1 MSEMCAR
8 NEALHEM
15 LRETGMT
22 YDQLAREV
30 RLVAAQSGDSL
41 KTNKSAVAHW
51 VKGKMPSPQTAAY
64 IAEIFSRR
72 LGREVQPH
80 QLGFGSHTQDGPR
93 PVLGLGLGPDPV
105 DMLRRLGEADIHR
118 RSFLANAAY
127 SVAAAALPLGV
138 EQAMEYGY
146 RARSGQ
152 RAGRGEVEAVRDMTN
167 LFTAIDERH
176 GGQHGR
182 TAVVQYLREDVAA
195 LCRASFATERDQKEM
210 LSVAASVAYLC
221 GWKAY
226 DAHEHGLAQRYYLQ
240 AFALTREADDDVHQ
254 AWILRILAHNGMDIK
269 RPEYTL
275 ELADAALERARGKTD
290 AATEALFS
298 VTRARALANA
308 GRGKEAVAQLRH
320 AQDLALR
327 GDEAALP
334 YFAALWGSA
343 RACVSSHTAKTF
355 KALGDHAGAE
365 RYYAAAARG
374 RPGPQFQRITGLT
387 IAAQAS
393 QQAAQGRLEQAC
405 GTWGESLDL
414 LGGVRSARATEAVV
428 GMRRHLR
435 VFGQRG
441 VRAAVELDE
450 RARSWQRSYA

>member
-1 MSEMCAR
+1 MSEMRAR

-15 LRETGMT
+15 LREAGMT

-30 RLVAAQSGDSL
+30 RLVAAQAGDSL
-41 KTNKSAVAHW
+41 RTNKSAVAHW

-64 IAEIFSRR
+64 IAEIFSRW

-80 QLGFGSHTQDGPR
+80 ELGLGSHTQDGPR

-138 EQAMEYGY
+138 EQATEYGH

-152 RAGRGEVEAVRDMTN
+152 RAGRGEVEAVRDMTK

-210 LSVAASVAYLC
+210 LSVAATVAYLC

-240 AFALTREADDDVHQ
+240 AYALTREAGDELHG
-254 AWILRILAHNGMDIK
+254 AWILRILAHNGMDI
-269 RPEYTL
+269 RQPEHTL
-275 ELADAALERARGKTD
+275 DLAETALARVHGRVD
-290 AATEALFS
+290 PATEALFA

-308 GRGKEAVAQLRH
+308 GRGPEAVAQARA
-320 AQDLALR
+320 AQDLVLK
-327 GDEAALP
+327 GEAQAVP
-334 YFAALWGSA
+334 HWAALWGVPKA
-343 RACVSSHTAKTF
+343 TVSSHTAKTF
-355 KALGDHAGAE
+355 RALGDHANAE
-365 RYYAAAARG
+365 RHYAASARR
-374 RPGPQFQRITGLT
+374 RPGGTQRITALT
-387 IAAQAS
+387 F
-393 QQAAQGRLEQAC
+393 AAQGREQALQGHVEQAC
-405 GTWGESLDL
+405 ETWDRSLDL
-414 LGGVRSARATEAVV
+414 LGGVRSARATEEVA

-441 VRAAVELDE
+441 VRAAMELDE